1 MWSPSDEFR
10 LLTRHFLRRFVEN
23 DLISPQ
29 SDRHETLALAASVLI
44 NAGFF
49 VTLLLSLKYL
59 FDNFPSP
66 ARTSLAALDDVFFY
80 TASSMIV
87 MALAAVVAWDALA
100 LDPRDTSILGPLP
113 LPHGVIVRAKL
124 ATLGLFAAGVALA
137 LNVVPALL
145 HPTLLAAKL
154 PVSTS
159 GVLRLVLAHAV
170 STMAAGAFGF
180 LSVLALRELVR
191 ALLGAVWFERVSR
204 PLQFSLLAC
213 LATIGLLVPVLLTEV
228 GAGLSGS
235 ARPYANPAA
244 WFVGVHEVVAGGT
257 IQGLPPGNLP
267 RMIGHYEREAARLL
281 AGVRPLFSGLAVV
294 GAIALAAAGLAA
306 ASGYAWNSRRLPAP
320 GTSRRRRRA
329 ARGLADRA
337 VCLLVRHPVARA
349 GFGLTIGTLFRSGP
363 HRATVAVSAALGLTA
378 AVVSLQG
385 IGEVPPADVRVVPLA
400 WLAMQ
405 AVVLAA
411 LCLGF
416 RHATRIPA
424 HLPASWIVQL
434 AWSGHPRPFI
444 AGVKRAGLAMLV
456 VPALLVL
463 LPAHLWVLGAGT
475 GLAHLA
481 AGLVVALGLM
491 EFLFLRPRAYP
502 LVASYVPVA
511 NLKFA
516 GPLVVAG
523 VLLGAYAL
531 AYVERLLLTSARAT
545 VISLAVAAALLML
558 ARLIDR
564 WAAGAAPE
572 MTFEELPEDV
582 LRLDLGG

>member
-44 NAGFF
+44 NAGLF

-87 MALAAVVAWDALA
+87 MALAAVVEWDALA

-137 LNVVPALL
+137 LNAVPALL

-154 PVSTS
+154 PVGAM

-170 STMAAGAFGF
+170 STMAAGAFAF

-204 PLQFSLLAC
+204 PLQFSLLAG
-213 LATIGLLVPVLLTEV
+213 LATIGLLVPALFTEV

-281 AGVRPLFSGLAVV
+281 AGVRPLFGGLAVV

-329 ARGLADRA
+329 RGLADRA
-337 VCLLVRHPVARA
+337 ARVLVRHPVARG
-349 GFGLTIGTLFRSGP
+349 GFSLTIGTLFRSGP

-378 AVVSLQG
+378 AVVSLRG
-385 IGEVPPADVRVVPLA
+385 IGEVPPADVRGVPLA
-400 WLAMQ
+400 WLAVQ

-424 HLPASWIVQL
+424 HLPAGWIVQL
-434 AWSGHPRPFI
+434 AWSGHARQFI

-463 LPAHLWVLGAGT
+463 LPAHLWMLGAGT

-481 AGLVVALGLM
+481 AGLVVALALM
-491 EFLFLRPRAYP
+491 EFLFLRPRACP

-516 GPLVVAG
+516 GPLIVAS

-531 AYVERLLLTSARAT
+531 AYVERLVLTSARAT
-545 VISLAVAAALLML
+545 VISLAVAAALLVL

-564 WAAGAAPE
+564 WAAGDVSE
-572 MTFEELPEDV
+572 MTFEEPSEDV